1 MGTSIKYGN
10 PRSFWGVRSLWGIS
24 RRAGTV
30 AVVLAAVLV
39 ITLLTPPS
47 AAQDGDEVGQQLAAE
62 GLAAGGDTRTDGGG
76 PSLLQLIF
84 RGGVWMIPIA
94 VLFITAAT
102 FAIERALGLRRDKVL
117 PEAIT
122 RDFGRL
128 SSASGGFDPRRAY
141 RICQTYPCA
150 AANVVRAMLLKIG
163 RPHSEVEHA
172 VNEANDREAAK
183 LYSNVRWLNLASAI
197 APLMGLFGTVWGMVK
212 AFYQIAPERLLPNQ
226 SKFEVLADGITVAL
240 MTTLGGLFVAIP
252 AAIAAH
258 YFEGRIQQLFRE
270 IDELLFTLLPQVER
284 YEGKLR
290 VSREQLSSAD
300 RSNKEEAGEHI
311 VASAAGDSAARQSS
325 TAPPEGPPAA
335 TEKKTENE
343 DTGQQ
348 PAKTSS

>member
-1 MGTSIKYGN
+1 MSSSAHN
-10 PRSFWGVRSLWGIS
+10 LRRVFLRVGI
-24 RRAGTV
+24 A
-30 AVVLAAVLV
+30 AAVLALV
-39 ITLLTPPS
+39 FSITPLASQIT
-47 AAQDGDEVGQQLAAE
+47 AQDDVEENLANVDQPPVDLDSDA
-62 GLAAGGDTRTDGGG
+62 DG
-76 PSLLQLIF
+76 PSLFQLII
-84 RGGVWMIPIA
+84 RGGIWMIPIA
-94 VLFITAAT
+94 MLFIMAAT

-117 PEAIT
+117 PEELT

-150 AANVVRAMLLKIG
+150 AANVIRAMLLKIG

-172 VNEANDREAAK
+172 VTEANEREAAK

-212 AFYQIAPERLLPNQ
+212 AFYQIAPERMPENV

-270 IDELLFTLLPQVER
+270 IDELLFSLLPQVER

-290 VSREQLSSAD
+290 VSREQLASMDKSKTSSSAEPLMA
-300 RSNKEEAGEHI
+300 S
-311 VASAAGDSAARQSS
+311 VAEDSPTEQSS
-325 TAPPEGPPAA
+325 DGAGADKPQQ
-335 TEKKTENE
+335 KS
-343 DTGQQ
+343 DTDKASQQ
-348 PAKTSS
+348 PAKAPS

>member
-10 PRSFWGVRSLWGIS
+10 PRILWVTS

-30 AVVLAAVLV
+30 AVVLAAALF

-62 GLAAGGDTRTDGGG
+62 GLAAGGGAQTDGGG

-117 PEAIT
+117 PEALT

-172 VNEANDREAAK
+172 ATEANEREAAK

-270 IDELLFTLLPQVER
+270 IDELLFTLLPQVEC

-290 VSREQLSSAD
+290 VSREQLSSSD
-300 RSNKEEAGEHI
+300 RSNKGEAGEHV
-311 VASAAGDSAARQSS
+311 VASAAGDSATGQSS
-325 TAPPEGPPAA
+325 TAPPVKPPAA

-343 DTGQQ
+343 ETGQQ
-348 PAKTSS
+348 PAETSS